1 MASPPFPVP
10 RGMEWDPGKKRFFK
24 APPAKANVAPKRV
37 PPAPPLEKCLARQQ
51 PIRPCRLAQ
60 SRIPPSSFA
69 LASRATRPT
78 LGASKRMRREVSQC
92 ALGGARHV
100 ATTTLIPW
108 AQRGWR
114 GSAPDPST
122 SWSVGIRTLF
132 CPRELGSLLYFS
144 NGSGSLFL
152 LDTAHITRREYSC
165 ALAHFFDYL
174 PLALPHQT
182 QPTLDVDWST
192 IMCVSDLQ
200 MPTQNSASP
209 CLSSVTNNRMA
220 TIVGDEL
227 VVYRTGAKTGRNH
240 HAVVLSKLKVAKDPI
255 RILCVRECK
264 GGRSTVLAYA
274 TQRQFG
280 VYRFGSAGKPD
291 TIAFQRMESDIICL
305 DIFPSATTVLVGLRN
320 GRIVQHST
328 KQCLKRTAKEAWR
341 SAAPPERSA
350 AALKAGEGVAF
361 ASLGPGLTFPVP
373 GRGAVTN
380 LLAVS
385 NGEVLVA
392 YSSGQLFL
400 VSADRPEDPLL
411 QFEGHVNSW
420 SLDLVSVP
428 CCARL
433 RFVLTQSPSLL
444 HLTLCTGSLPR
455 QDRTGECV
463 CGRWTTP
470 FRFAPTRKQ
479 TTSRLAFLTWPRV
492 ISAPLLSTRR
502 SLRLPSAASPFAS
515 VAAWPIARQTST
527 KATSRE
533 TCPALPFPAMGARL
547 ASLSERAVERL

>member
-24 APPAKANVAPKRV
+24 APPAKAKVAPKQV
-37 PPAPPLEKCLARQQ
+37 SPSPPLEKCLARQQ

-60 SRIPPSSFA
+60 TRISPSSFA
-69 LASRATRPT
+69 LACRATRPT
-78 LGASKRMRREVSQC
+78 LGASQRFRRGASQC

-114 GSAPDPST
+114 VSAPDLST

-144 NGSGSLFL
+144 NGTGSLFL

-165 ALAHFFDYL
+165 ALAHFFDYI

-182 QPTLDVDWST
+182 QPIFDVDWST

-200 MPTQNSASP
+200 MPTQNSVSP
-209 CLSSVTNNRMA
+209 CLSSVTSNRVA

-227 VVYRTGAKTGRNH
+227 VVYSTGAKTGRNH

-280 VYRFGSAGKPD
+280 VCRFGSAGKTD

-305 DIFPSATTVLVGLRN
+305 DIFPSASTVLVGLRN

-328 KQCLKRTAKEAWR
+328 KHFLKRSAQEVWR
-341 SAAPPERSA
+341 RDAPQERSA
-350 AALKAGEGVAF
+350 PALTAGEGVAF
-361 ASLGPGLTFPVP
+361 ASLGPGLIFPVP

-400 VSADRPEDPLL
+400 VSADRPEDPLT

-428 CCARL
+428 CCAWL
-433 RFVLTQSPSLL
+433 CFILTQPPSLL
-444 HLTLCTGSLPR
+444 RSTLCTGSLQR
-455 QDRTGECV
+455 QVRTGECA

-470 FRFAPTRKQ
+470 FRSVRTRKQ
-479 TTSRLAFLTWPRV
+479 ATSRLTF
-492 ISAPLLSTRR
+492 ST
-502 SLRLPSAASPFAS
+502 
-515 VAAWPIARQTST
+515 
-527 KATSRE
+527 
-533 TCPALPFPAMGARL
+533 
-547 ASLSERAVERL
+547 